1 MATLEILI
9 SNANDAFGIE
19 TGEVLL
25 MENTGIFDEFISTL
39 HNEVKTLRDETAAD
53 RKVVA
58 TDKATVNTLK
68 GQTQTLKDQTQTLKT
83 QVDTAKA
90 SVDAT
95 LAAVNVVDKEIH
107 DHLAES
113 TALKDESTKQAGI
126 ATAQATKSQQ
136 QATIATTQA
145 NTATTQANNAKA
157 QADAAKKY
165 LDDFKAN
172 PGTTGDL
179 NVGGVLKVKGVDIA
193 TIYETKTDAAQKLT
207 DGKAYTDA
215 ELAKLR
221 ATDQATLDT
230 LKKINAELATG
241 GSIIDSIQTN
251 KVEKSG
257 DTMTGGLKIESALD
271 SPLTLNCTDT
281 GPHYISFQRSGDNRF
296 FIRQTTVGNIATDSF
311 EFLSGVKDASNNYI
325 CPLRINSTGV
335 YSNTA
340 QNAATNALTRK
351 DYVDAEVKKV
361 NDANLSLT
369 GGTMTGT
376 LKINVPSAVTLGGT
390 HSIELT
396 NGSIAGVNYMSFA
409 DPTEVESEGIMFPK
423 TGKNDQSTVQADY
436 DNLRAL
442 DGSLLFNNKKA
453 YGEWNKPLWADVEG
467 NDFIKKTA
475 DYNQVV
481 GWLKSS
487 TTATGFLPAQQ
498 GTAGTSSLGTSSW
511 WFAKS
516 YINEMNARI
525 LVMNTAGIRV
535 DGEDIIFSV

>member
-1 MATLEILI
+1 MALEII
-9 SNANDAFGIE
+9 FTEYNDPFSSGTTEI
-19 TGEVLL
+19 LL
-25 MENTGIFDEFISTL
+25 VEGVSIYDDFLQAIRLDTQR
-39 HNEVKTLRDETAAD
+39 LRDETAAD
-53 RKVVA
+53 RKVVGA
-58 TDKATVNTLK
+58 DKATVNTLK
-68 GQTQTLKDQTQTLKT
+68 GQTQTLRDQTQTLKNA
-83 QVDTAKA
+83 VDTAKA
-90 SVDAT
+90 SVDSS
-95 LAAVNVVDKEIH
+95 LAAVTAIDKEVH
-107 DHLAES
+107 DHLTES

-126 ATAQATKSQQ
+126 ATAQATKAQQ
-136 QATIATTQA
+136 QAGIATTQA

-221 ATDQATLDT
+221 ATDQTTLDT

-257 DTMTGGLKIESALD
+257 DTMTGALKIESNLD
-271 SPLTLNCTDT
+271 SPLVLNCTDA
-281 GPHYISFQRSGDNRF
+281 GPHYITFQRSGDNRF

-340 QNAATNALTRK
+340 QNSAVNALTRK

-369 GGTMTGT
+369 GGSMTGT
-376 LKINVPSAVTLGGT
+376 LKINVPAATTLGGT
-390 HSIELT
+390 HSIELV
-396 NGSIAGVNYMSFA
+396 NGSLAGINYISFA
-409 DPTEVESEGIMFPK
+409 DPTDVNTEGLMFPK
-423 TGKNDQSTVQADY
+423 TGKNDQSTNVADY

-442 DGSLLFNNKKA
+442 DGVLYFNNQKA
-453 YGEWNKPLWADVEG
+453 YGEWNKPVWDDVGG
-467 NDFIKKTA
+467 NDFIKKTS
-475 DYNQVV
+475 DYNQVF
-481 GWLKSS
+481 GWLKASS
-487 TTATGFLPAQQ
+487 DNHGFLPSQQ
-498 GTAGTSSLGTSSW
+498 GTVGTSSVGTSSW
-511 WFAKS
+511 WFRNSFVTNTFTKS
-516 YINEMNARI
+516 ITMTTAQMRI
-525 LVMNTAGIRV
+525 